1 MRFLPAF
8 LLVNQYFPQMALHP
22 KRSGH
27 SKRHRETLGHIRMN
41 VDQLDNLIESWS
53 LLCESITISVG
64 DGITADFVEDLN
76 EISSEELAN
85 LVIRTEE
92 PNTAISLR
100 DSRAELS
107 YSDDPRDE
115 SAVTSVR
122 QSLQAFRIRPPF
134 YRLRI
139 FWAWIYSFVI
149 TLAVFIDFGIQG
161 SRRPPFPRVST
172 AYLLPPP
179 PPPPPFLAVIPIVT
193 LVTFISLAVW
203 FIYSYKKLASQ
214 SSTRII
220 RKRSRH

>member
-1 MRFLPAF
+1 
-8 LLVNQYFPQMALHP
+8 
-22 KRSGH
+22 
-27 SKRHRETLGHIRMN
+27 MN
-41 VDQLDNLIESWS
+41 INQLDELMERWS
-53 LLCESITISVG
+53 LLSESITISVG
-64 DGITADFVEDLN
+64 DGVTADFVEDLN
-76 EISSEELAN
+76 EISNEELSN

-92 PNTAISLR
+92 PNIAVSLR

-122 QSLQAFRIRPPF
+122 QSLQAFRIRTPF
-134 YRLRI
+134 YRLRV

-149 TLAVFIDFGIQG
+149 TLAVFIDFEIQG
-161 SRRPPFPRVST
+161 LHKPPFPRVST
-172 AYLLPPP
+172 AYLLPLP

-193 LVTFISLAVW
+193 LVTFLSLTVW

>member
-1 MRFLPAF
+1 
-8 LLVNQYFPQMALHP
+8 MALHS

-27 SKRHRETLGHIRMN
+27 SKRHRESLGHMRMN
-41 VDQLDNLIESWS
+41 INQLDELMERWS
-53 LLCESITISVG
+53 LLSESITISVG
-64 DGITADFVEDLN
+64 DGVTADFVEDLN
-76 EISSEELAN
+76 EISNEELSN

-92 PNTAISLR
+92 PNIAVSLR

-122 QSLQAFRIRPPF
+122 QSLQAFRIRTPF
-134 YRLRI
+134 YRLRV

-149 TLAVFIDFGIQG
+149 TLAVFIDFEIQG
-161 SRRPPFPRVST
+161 LHKPPFPRVST
-172 AYLLPPP
+172 AYLLPLP

-193 LVTFISLAVW
+193 LVTFLSLTVW

>member
-1 MRFLPAF
+1 
-8 LLVNQYFPQMALHP
+8 MALHS

-27 SKRHRETLGHIRMN
+27 SKRHRESLGHIRMN
-41 VDQLDNLIESWS
+41 VDQLDELIERWS

-64 DGITADFVEDLN
+64 DGITADFVEDLI
-76 EISSEELAN
+76 EISSEEISN
-85 LVIRTEE
+85 LVIRTED
-92 PNTAISLR
+92 PNIAISLR
-100 DSRAELS
+100 ESRAELS

-115 SAVTSVR
+115 SAVTTVR
-122 QSLQAFRIRPPF
+122 QSLQAFRIRTPF
-134 YRLRI
+134 YRLRV

-161 SRRPPFPRVST
+161 SRRPPFPPPPPFPRVPT

-179 PPPPPFLAVIPIVT
+179 PPPPPFLAVIPIMT

>member
-1 MRFLPAF
+1 
-8 LLVNQYFPQMALHP
+8 MALHS

-27 SKRHRETLGHIRMN
+27 GKRHRESLGHIRMN
-41 VDQLDNLIESWS
+41 FDQLDGLIERWS
-53 LLCESITISVG
+53 LLCDSITISVG
-64 DGITADFVEDLN
+64 DGVTADFIEDLK
-76 EISSEELAN
+76 EISSEELSS

-100 DSRAELS
+100 SSGAELS

-115 SAVTSVR
+115 SAVASIK
-122 QSLQAFRIRPPF
+122 QSLKPFKIRTPF
-134 YRLRI
+134 YRLRV
-139 FWAWIYSFVI
+139 FWAWVYSSVI
-149 TLAVFIDFGIQG
+149 TLAVFIDFEIQG
-161 SRRPPFPRVST
+161 SPKPPFPRVAT

-179 PPPPPFLAVIPIVT
+179 PPPPPFLVVIPIVT
-193 LVTFISLAVW
+193 LVTFISLTVW